1 MLARCFMVITF
12 LAVSTCPGISG
23 RPNVAPTIRVDG
35 HPEAVVTI
43 KCGDGGKAGVV
54 VYWHTPVGPFH
65 LPGLHTEL
73 NLVHVRQD
81 GSLVVH
87 NLSDL
92 HQGLYYC
99 LLQHDNGGSTLFPYE
114 LHVQAKDGKRG
125 PRSRRALRK
134 HEAVSDKVFVAAVTT
149 AVLLTFVFGFSAG
162 ALSRTPLLR
171 CLRAITKRRRSPRQH
186 RPDITMTTL
195 TNCPSSP
202 SSPSSSSSLS
212 SLCPP
217 AKPQRRFQDKRS
229 QDEKEEDN
237 PAAAYLET
245 CDHVDDEKG
254 RIALRGGSKGEEG
267 RRWRSMEEEKEEHE
281 VPSYDGMMEKNE
293 KDQNEDDRKNRN
305 DDEDERK
312 NKREDGDENIISQ
325 SSQSDNDNQNQEV
338 ESFPHPRLSR
348 VIRVYQYD
356 QDGRRYSHLP
366 DPEPAPT
373 ARTKQRSISLS
384 HLNAI
389 MDAASAGPM
398 DTPPL
403 PKDTL

>member
-43 KCGDGGKAGVV
+43 KCGDGGKAAGVV

-92 HQGLYYC
+92 HQ
-99 LLQHDNGGSTLFPYE
+99 
-114 LHVQAKDGKRG
+114 
-125 PRSRRALRK
+125 
-134 HEAVSDKVFVAAVTT
+134 AAVTT

>member
-23 RPNVAPTIRVDG
+23 RPNVLMVAPTIRVDG
-35 HPEAVVTI
+35 HPQAVVTI

-54 VYWHTPVGPFH
+54 VYWHTPFGPFH
-65 LPGLHTEL
+65 SPGLHTEL
-73 NLVHVRQD
+73 NPIHMRQD

-99 LLQHDNGGSTLFPYE
+99 LLQHDDRGSTLFPYE
-114 LHVQAKDGKRG
+114 LHMQAKDGERG
-125 PRSRRALRK
+125 PRSRRALGK
-134 HEAVSDKVFVAAVTT
+134 QEAVSDEVFVAAVTT

-171 CLRAITKRRRSPRQH
+171 CLRAITKRRRSPRQR

-202 SSPSSSSSLS
+202 SSPSPSSSSS

-217 AKPQRRFQDKRS
+217 AKPQRSFRDKRS
-229 QDEKEEDN
+229 QDEKGEDN

-267 RRWRSMEEEKEEHE
+267 RRWRSMEEEKH
-281 VPSYDGMMEKNE
+281 DGMMEKNE
-293 KDQNEDDRKNRN
+293 K
-305 DDEDERK
+305 
-312 NKREDGDENIISQ
+312 EDGDENIISQ

-338 ESFPHPRLSR
+338 ESFPRPRLSR

-366 DPEPAPT
+366 DPEPGPT